1 MPVLIA
7 FITFFAFALFGGALL
22 AYPIHILLANWFEL
36 DFERVASRCVL
47 IIVIVLFI
55 ASFRRFGIGSWREI
69 GFSSTQKQF
78 WKEFPKGF
86 VLGILIMS
94 PVVVGLLI
102 TKNRVIDL
110 DWGWSLS
117 NLSSLLITA
126 LAAGLIIALI
136 EETLFRG
143 AMLTAIQRQSSN
155 FFAVI
160 STSCLYAFVHF
171 LQPETSLVPN
181 TLNWSSGFIVL
192 KNAFLPLFQPTKLVD
207 SFIALFLAGILLAL
221 IKIRTNKLSIC
232 IGIHTGW
239 VFTIKLFK
247 RVTDTNI
254 NSEYAFLTGSYDK
267 VIGYLAAICITCAII
282 ICIRMKFRPQTN

>member
-1 MPVLIA
+1 
-7 FITFFAFALFGGALL
+7 
-22 AYPIHILLANWFEL
+22 
-36 DFERVASRCVL
+36 
-47 IIVIVLFI
+47 
-55 ASFRRFGIGSWREI
+55 
-69 GFSSTQKQF
+69 
-78 WKEFPKGF
+78 
-86 VLGILIMS
+86 MS